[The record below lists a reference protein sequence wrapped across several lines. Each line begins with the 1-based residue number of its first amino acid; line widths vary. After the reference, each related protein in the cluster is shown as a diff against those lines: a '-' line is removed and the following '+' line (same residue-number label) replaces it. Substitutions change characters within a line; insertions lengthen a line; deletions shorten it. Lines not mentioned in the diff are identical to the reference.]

1 MTKPKLT
8 LIEIVLT
15 LSSLVILSAVFY
27 PRFSSYEKQPRPNSQ
42 NRLIAN
48 LQSGVELAHKASTNE
63 WLETTLPDT
72 NGDGIPDHI
81 GDHGNP
87 ANMPTFFSGVL
98 YTPVSNANFSGAG
111 YGVRGWKSSN
121 GWLPHNGR
129 YYYYFDS
136 DGNNQFTLGLDW
148 RIYYD
153 PVSGQVFSDSNKTS
167 LQQFSHP
174 KQETSGHALASYE
187 ANTSLLRK

>member
-1 MTKPKLT
+1 MTKPGLSF
-8 LIEIVLT
+8 IEIVLA
-15 LSSLVILSAVFY
+15 LSCLGILSAAFY
-27 PRFSSYEKQPRPNSQ
+27 PGFASYEKQPQLNSQ

-48 LQSGVELAHKASTNE
+48 LQSGVELARKASTNG

-72 NGDGIPDHI
+72 NNDDIPDHL

-136 DGNNQFTLGLDW
+136 DGNNRFTTGLDW

-153 PVSGQVFSDSNKTS
+153 PVSGLVFSDSDQTS
-167 LQQFSHP
+167 LQQLVHP
-174 KQETSGHALASYE
+174 EQVISSDALASYRMKYFLPRE
-187 ANTSLLRK
+187 